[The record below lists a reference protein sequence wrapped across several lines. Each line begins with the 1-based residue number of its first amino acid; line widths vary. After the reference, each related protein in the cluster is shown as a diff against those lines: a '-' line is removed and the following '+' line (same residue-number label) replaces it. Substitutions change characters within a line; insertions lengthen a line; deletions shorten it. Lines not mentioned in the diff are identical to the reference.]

1 LSLLNT
7 KANTVASVS
16 ERSVYLRY
24 NVIILTALGFSS
36 GLPLALT
43 GSTLQAWLFSEGIDL
58 KTIGLFSLVGLP
70 YSLKILW
77 APLVDYYVIP
87 LLGRRRG
94 WIFFAQCGL
103 AVAIFTL
110 GFLAW
115 LAEKQEH
122 SLHLEPGFLTGIGF
136 ITIAIA
142 FLSAT
147 QDISIDAYRADILA
161 PEERGA
167 GAATTVLGY
176 RLAMMTSGAFALVLS
191 DHAPWSLVFGFL
203 ACTMAL
209 CVVATVLSKEPP
221 APTRLPR
228 NLREAVIF
236 PLRSYF
242 KRHDALKILLF
253 IVFFKLGDVLA
264 GAMSTPF
271 LLDLG
276 FSRSD
281 VGLVNKVF
289 GLGSTIVG
297 SLVGGALV
305 AKMGLN
311 RSLWVFAILQAISN
325 FTFVVLAMAGKVYYL
340 LILAVGVENFTG
352 GMGTAG
358 FVAFLMSLCEKEH
371 SATQYAFFSGLMA
384 VTRVIA
390 SAPTGALAAKVG
402 WTMYYVLTILGAI
415 PGLVLLSICVP
426 WNDSIRLND
435 GMEKSTLKT

>member
-1 LSLLNT
+1 
-7 KANTVASVS
+7 
-16 ERSVYLRY
+16 
-24 NVIILTALGFSS
+24 
-36 GLPLALT
+36 
-43 GSTLQAWLFSEGIDL
+43 
-58 KTIGLFSLVGLP
+58 
-70 YSLKILW
+70 
-77 APLVDYYVIP
+77 
-87 LLGRRRG
+87 
-94 WIFFAQCGL
+94 
-103 AVAIFTL
+103 
-110 GFLAW
+110 
-115 LAEKQEH
+115 
-122 SLHLEPGFLTGIGF
+122 
-136 ITIAIA
+136 
-142 FLSAT
+142 
-147 QDISIDAYRADILA
+147 
-161 PEERGA
+161 
-167 GAATTVLGY
+167 
-176 RLAMMTSGAFALVLS
+176 MMTSGAFALVLS

-203 ACTMAL
+203 TCTMAL

-242 KRHDALKILLF
+242 KRHDALKILLY

-371 SATQYAFFSGLMA
+371 SATQYAFFSSLMA